1 MSDEVRRLRTA
12 LQDFHSRVIKLDRS
26 TKHQTQQLQE
36 AVDLKI
42 LQQSNRIQSVTETLK
57 EALMLSNK
65 TFFLEQVRKHK
76 QENRALKRELAV
88 LKE

>member
-1 MSDEVRRLRTA
+1 M
-12 LQDFHSRVIKLDRS
+12 
-26 TKHQTQQLQE
+26 
-36 AVDLKI
+36 KI

-65 TFFLEQVRKHK
+65 TYFLEQVRKHK